1 MIFYFSATG
10 NCRYVAERAAA
21 ATGERC
27 VSITACMQAGE
38 LAFTPRDGEMVG
50 IVSPVYF
57 WGLPSIVNAFL
68 ERLIL
73 GRPEYLW
80 FAATYG
86 TTTGQA
92 GRFVSE
98 HLRTKGLRL
107 DARFSVRM
115 PDSWTPMFDLSDKA
129 KVQRTNL
136 AAEPQ
141 IDALIAHIRR
151 RDRGDFMRAKVP
163 LPAVRVYYPH
173 YERVRR
179 TGYFA
184 VTDACVGCGLCARNC
199 PVSAIEIR
207 DGRPVW
213 VKEQCVMCLACLHR
227 CPKFAIRRGR
237 KTAGHGQYVH
247 PEFAGKKGGL
257 FAFGDILFA
266 AAAKSMLCD
275 DRGASRTPPPTEVYE
290 GAGFGLPCPNE
301 EVSLL

>member
-98 HLRTKGLRL
+98 HLRAKGLRL
-107 DARFSVRM
+107 GARFSVRM

-141 IDALIAHIRR
+141 IDALIAHI
-151 RDRGDFMRAKVP
+151 
-163 LPAVRVYYPH
+163 
-173 YERVRR
+173 RR

-227 CPKFAIRRGR
+227 CPKFAIRRGK

-247 PEFAGKKGGL
+247 PEFAGK
-257 FAFGDILFA
+257 
-266 AAAKSMLCD
+266 
-275 DRGASRTPPPTEVYE
+275 
-290 GAGFGLPCPNE
+290 
-301 EVSLL
+301 

>member
-98 HLRTKGLRL
+98 HLR
-107 DARFSVRM
+107 
-115 PDSWTPMFDLSDKA
+115 
-129 KVQRTNL
+129 
-136 AAEPQ
+136 
-141 IDALIAHIRR
+141 
-151 RDRGDFMRAKVP
+151 AKVP

-207 DGRPVW
+207 DGRPAPVSE
-213 VKEQCVMCLACLHR
+213 VCHPA
-227 CPKFAIRRGR
+227 R
-237 KTAGHGQYVH
+237 K
-247 PEFAGKKGGL
+247 K
-257 FAFGDILFA
+257 
-266 AAAKSMLCD
+266 
-275 DRGASRTPPPTEVYE
+275 DRGAWAVCASGVCGEVRRAVCLRRHTFCRSGKKYTVRRSRGVENAAPY
-290 GAGFGLPCPNE
+290 GGL
-301 EVSLL
+301 

>member
-57 WGLPSIVNAFL
+57 WGLPSIVNTFL

-98 HLRTKGLRL
+98 HLRAKGLRL

-173 YERVRR
+173 YERARR

-227 CPKFAIRRGR
+227 CPKFAIRRGK

-247 PEFAGKKGGL
+247 PEFAGK
-257 FAFGDILFA
+257 
-266 AAAKSMLCD
+266 
-275 DRGASRTPPPTEVYE
+275 
-290 GAGFGLPCPNE
+290 
-301 EVSLL
+301 

>member
-38 LAFTPRDGEMVG
+38 LACTPRDGEMVG

-98 HLRTKGLRL
+98 HLRAKGLRL
-107 DARFSVRM
+107 
-115 PDSWTPMFDLSDKA
+115 
-129 KVQRTNL
+129 
-136 AAEPQ
+136 
-141 IDALIAHIRR
+141 
-151 RDRGDFMRAKVP
+151 
-163 LPAVRVYYPH
+163 AVRVYYPH
-173 YERVRR
+173 YERDRR

-199 PVSAIEIR
+199 SVSAIEIR

-227 CPKFAIRRGR
+227 CPKFAIRRGK

-247 PEFAGKKGGL
+247 PEFAGK
-257 FAFGDILFA
+257 
-266 AAAKSMLCD
+266 
-275 DRGASRTPPPTEVYE
+275 
-290 GAGFGLPCPNE
+290 
-301 EVSLL
+301 

>member
-21 ATGERC
+21 ATGGRC

-98 HLRTKGLRL
+98 HLCAKGLRL

-173 YERVRR
+173 YERARR

-213 VKEQCVMCLACLHR
+213 VKERCVPAPVSEVCHPA
-227 CPKFAIRRGR
+227 R
-237 KTAGHGQYVH
+237 K
-247 PEFAGKKGGL
+247 K
-257 FAFGDILFA
+257 
-266 AAAKSMLCD
+266 
-275 DRGASRTPPPTEVYE
+275 DRGAWAVCASGVCGEVRGAVCLRRHTFCRSGKKYTVRRSRGVEDAAPY
-290 GAGFGLPCPNE
+290 GGL
-301 EVSLL
+301 

>member
-98 HLRTKGLRL
+98 HLR
-107 DARFSVRM
+107 
-115 PDSWTPMFDLSDKA
+115 
-129 KVQRTNL
+129 
-136 AAEPQ
+136 
-141 IDALIAHIRR
+141 
-151 RDRGDFMRAKVP
+151 AKVP

-227 CPKFAIRRGR
+227 CPKFAIRRGK

-247 PEFAGKKGGL
+247 PEFAGK
-257 FAFGDILFA
+257 
-266 AAAKSMLCD
+266 
-275 DRGASRTPPPTEVYE
+275 
-290 GAGFGLPCPNE
+290 
-301 EVSLL
+301 

>member
-27 VSITACMQAGE
+27 VSIAACMQAGE

-98 HLRTKGLRL
+98 HLRAKGLRL

-115 PDSWTPMFDLSDKA
+115 QYQRMLREKGIRQSMSRKGNCLDNTVIENFFGLLKSELLYLQEFQSMEHFKQELIEYLDYYNNRRIKA
-129 KVQRTNL
+129 K
-136 AAEPQ
+136 
-141 IDALIAHIRR
+141 
-151 RDRGDFMRAKVP
+151 
-163 LPAVRVYYPH
+163 
-173 YERVRR
+173 
-179 TGYFA
+179 
-184 VTDACVGCGLCARNC
+184 
-199 PVSAIEIR
+199 
-207 DGRPVW
+207 
-213 VKEQCVMCLACLHR
+213 
-227 CPKFAIRRGR
+227 R
-237 KTAGHGQYVH
+237 K
-247 PEFAGKKGGL
+247 
-257 FAFGDILFA
+257 
-266 AAAKSMLCD
+266 
-275 DRGASRTPPPTEVYE
+275 
-290 GAGFGLPCPNE
+290 GLPPAIHRQQAL
-301 EVSLL
+301 SAA

>member
-38 LAFTPRDGEMVG
+38 LAFTPRDREMVG

-98 HLRTKGLRL
+98 HLRAKGLRL

-115 PDSWTPMFDLSDKA
+115 PDSWTPMFDLSDKGRQA
-129 KVQRTNL
+129 GL
-136 AAEPQ
+136 GE
-141 IDALIAHIRR
+141 
-151 RDRGDFMRAKVP
+151 G
-163 LPAVRVYYPH
+163 AVRDVP
-173 YERVRR
+173 
-179 TGYFA
+179 
-184 VTDACVGCGLCARNC
+184 CVPA
-199 PVSAIEIR
+199 PVSEVCHPA
-207 DGRPVW
+207 
-213 VKEQCVMCLACLHR
+213 
-227 CPKFAIRRGR
+227 R
-237 KTAGHGQYVH
+237 K
-247 PEFAGKKGGL
+247 K
-257 FAFGDILFA
+257 
-266 AAAKSMLCD
+266 
-275 DRGASRTPPPTEVYE
+275 DRGAWAVCASGVCGEVRRAVCLRRHTFCRSGKKYTVRRSRGVEDAAPY
-290 GAGFGLPCPNE
+290 GGL
-301 EVSLL
+301 

>member
-73 GRPEYLW
+73 GRPKYLW

-98 HLRTKGLRL
+98 HLRAKGLRL
-107 DARFSVRM
+107 
-115 PDSWTPMFDLSDKA
+115 
-129 KVQRTNL
+129 
-136 AAEPQ
+136 
-141 IDALIAHIRR
+141 DALIAHIRR

-173 YERVRR
+173 YERARR

-207 DGRPVW
+207 DDRPVW

-247 PEFAGKKGGL
+247 PEFAGK
-257 FAFGDILFA
+257 
-266 AAAKSMLCD
+266 
-275 DRGASRTPPPTEVYE
+275 
-290 GAGFGLPCPNE
+290 
-301 EVSLL
+301 

>member
-98 HLRTKGLRL
+98 HLR
-107 DARFSVRM
+107 
-115 PDSWTPMFDLSDKA
+115 
-129 KVQRTNL
+129 
-136 AAEPQ
+136 
-141 IDALIAHIRR
+141 
-151 RDRGDFMRAKVP
+151 AKVP

-207 DGRPVW
+207 DGRPV
-213 VKEQCVMCLACLHR
+213 
-227 CPKFAIRRGR
+227 
-237 KTAGHGQYVH
+237 
-247 PEFAGKKGGL
+247 
-257 FAFGDILFA
+257 
-266 AAAKSMLCD
+266 
-275 DRGASRTPPPTEVYE
+275 
-290 GAGFGLPCPNE
+290 
-301 EVSLL
+301 

>member
-98 HLRTKGLRL
+98 HLRAKGLRL

-136 AAEPQ
+136 TARAA
-141 IDALIAHIRR
+141 D
-151 RDRGDFMRAKVP
+151 
-163 LPAVRVYYPH
+163 
-173 YERVRR
+173 RR
-179 TGYFA
+179 T
-184 VTDACVGCGLCARNC
+184 
-199 PVSAIEIR
+199 
-207 DGRPVW
+207 
-213 VKEQCVMCLACLHR
+213 
-227 CPKFAIRRGR
+227 
-237 KTAGHGQYVH
+237 
-247 PEFAGKKGGL
+247 
-257 FAFGDILFA
+257 
-266 AAAKSMLCD
+266 
-275 DRGASRTPPPTEVYE
+275 DRAHPPPRPRGLRARE
-290 GAGFGLPCPNE
+290 GTAARRPGLL
-301 EVSLL
+301 SAL

>member
-27 VSITACMQAGE
+27 VSITACMKAGE

-98 HLRTKGLRL
+98 HLRAKGLRL

-151 RDRGDFMRAKVP
+151 RD
-163 LPAVRVYYPH
+163 H
-173 YERVRR
+173 
-179 TGYFA
+179 
-184 VTDACVGCGLCARNC
+184 
-199 PVSAIEIR
+199 
-207 DGRPVW
+207 
-213 VKEQCVMCLACLHR
+213 
-227 CPKFAIRRGR
+227 
-237 KTAGHGQYVH
+237 
-247 PEFAGKKGGL
+247 
-257 FAFGDILFA
+257 
-266 AAAKSMLCD
+266 
-275 DRGASRTPPPTEVYE
+275 GASRTPPPTEVYE
-290 GAGFGLPCPNE
+290 GAGFGLPCQDE
-301 EVSLL
+301 KISFL